1 MMTLVEG
8 VDKKIKEI
16 EDDEKKFEKGVN
28 AIIKALDGVKKAD
41 NEKAYKLATKYS
53 SLASAMLSL
62 GKVPSTVKVAAYKEA
77 ANAYRSIL
85 GSFVRFKPAKE
96 GTELDMDDEEA
107 GTEEGCGGKK
117 GCGEACKESSLFEAA
132 MKLI

>member
-1 MMTLVEG
+1 
-8 VDKKIKEI
+8 
-16 EDDEKKFEKGVN
+16 
-28 AIIKALDGVKKAD
+28 
-41 NEKAYKLATKYS
+41 
-53 SLASAMLSL
+53 MLSL

-77 ANAYRSIL
+77 ANSFRSIL

-96 GTELDMDDEEA
+96 GTELEMDDDET
-107 GTEEGCGGKK
+107 GTEEGCGGKKK